1 MRNSLLALLDK
12 SPILGKSSGL
22 DLSERISKI
31 YKQLLSLQQHMTSIN
46 QILKS
51 EINNESSTVFLEKK
65 ADCVQEYMH
74 QGTVTETTI
83 NGLINVLIEL
93 VDSKLLNCDN
103 LDVEFDEYKTKL
115 EGLKVSETPLLDKLV
130 SIISIINQVTLAEEF
145 ASYTKLK
152 EIDDQ

>member
-115 EGLKVSETPLLDKLV
+115 EGLKVSETAILDKLV

>member
-1 MRNSLLALLDK
+1 
-12 SPILGKSSGL
+12 
-22 DLSERISKI
+22 
-31 YKQLLSLQQHMTSIN
+31 MTSIN

-115 EGLKVSETPLLDKLV
+115 EGLKVSETAILDKLV